1 MDKVYFPQTLIREL
15 LKGSYILILEND
27 GVCDIRVGGLGVLKF
42 DRGFYAYIGSM
53 FGSGGLEARI
63 RRYFV
68 GGRKHWHI
76 DYILDHMRIVEV
88 FVLPEKDYESLVA
101 NVAVK
106 RFNYVKDF
114 GCSDKK
120 NDISHLLYFREE
132 GELRAF
138 KELIKSIGFNT
149 FKLEI

>member
-1 MDKVYFPQTLIREL
+1 MNKVYFPKTLIKGI
-15 LKGSYILILEND
+15 LKGSYVLILEN
-27 GVCDIRVGGLGVLKF
+27 GKVCDIRVGGLGVLKF

-68 GGRKHWHI
+68 RGRKHWHI
-76 DYILDHMRIVEV
+76 DYILDHMKIVEV
-88 FVLPEKDYESLVA
+88 FVLPEKDYESFLA

-106 RFNYVKDF
+106 RFNYVKGF

-120 NDISHLLYFREE
+120 NDVSHLIYFRGE
-132 GELRAF
+132 GELRKF
-138 KELIKSIGFNT
+138 IELIKSIGF
-149 FKLEI
+149 EIFNYKI

>member
-1 MDKVYFPQTLIREL
+1 M
-15 LKGSYILILEND
+15 LILENEE
-27 GVCDIRVGGLGVLKF
+27 VCDIRVGDLGVLKF

-63 RRYFV
+63 RRYFF

-76 DYILDHMRIVEV
+76 DYILEHMKIVNV

-106 RFNYVKDF
+106 RFNYVKGF

-120 NDISHLLYFREE
+120 NDISHLLYFREK
-132 GELRAF
+132 GELRTF
-138 KELIKSIGFNT
+138 IELIKSIGFNI
-149 FKLEI
+149 FKLKI